1 MATPA
6 DSISCGCRI
15 FSMPSKMA
23 KAPPRLNSTS
33 ATMKAQK

>member
-1 MATPA
+1 MATSA
-6 DSISCGCRI
+6 ESSSWGWRI

-23 KAPPRLNSTS
+23 NAPPRLNSTM